1 MRANASIQDIAGE
14 MLVLEILSR
23 SSSNRAALSSAKI
36 DDLLLNWFKKQ
47 SQSFPDDEEMLLF
60 DTSSSSNESNDRDD
74 KWMRTTS
81 VLLTILDHFNAS
93 YHPFTPQKGLEG
105 MQRSELSSLCRI
117 PCGVEL
123 ARLLQRCKSK
133 KGEEWRA
140 MEIWIRRELA
150 FTFSVESTYRL
161 EEVKE
166 VLNSC
171 GELAWM
177 ERMMMTAGTPQEE
190 YDDETLV
197 YLLVEGADL
206 QQ

>member
-1 MRANASIQDIAGE
+1 M
-14 MLVLEILSR
+14 VEILSR
-23 SSSNRAALSSAKI
+23 SSSNRSALSSAKI
-36 DDLLLNWFKKQ
+36 ADLLSNWLKKQ

-60 DTSSSSNESNDRDD
+60 DSSSSSNEGNDRDN
-74 KWMRTTS
+74 KWIRTTS

-105 MQRSELSSLCRI
+105 MQRSELSTLYRI

-140 MEIWIRRELA
+140 MERWLRRELA
-150 FTFSVESTYRL
+150 FTFSVESTERL
-161 EEVKE
+161 EEVRE
-166 VLNSC
+166 VLSSC

-177 ERMMMTAGTPQEE
+177 EMMTMTGTSQET
-190 YDDETLV
+190 YDDEMLV

>member
-1 MRANASIQDIAGE
+1 M
-14 MLVLEILSR
+14 EILSR
-23 SSSNRAALSSAKI
+23 SSSNRSVLSSAKI
-36 DDLLLNWFKKQ
+36 ADLLSNWLKKQ

-60 DTSSSSNESNDRDD
+60 DSSSSSNENNDRDE
-74 KWMRTTS
+74 KWIRTTS

-93 YHPFTPQKGLEG
+93 YHPFTPQKGLDG
-105 MQRSELSSLCRI
+105 MQRSELSTLYRI

-123 ARLLQRCKSK
+123 ARLLQRCKTK

-140 MEIWIRRELA
+140 MEVWLRRELA
-150 FTFSVESTYRL
+150 FTFSVESTERL

-166 VLNSC
+166 ALSSC

-177 ERMMMTAGTPQEE
+177 ERMLMAGVPQEE
-190 YDDETLV
+190 YDDEMLV